1 MKRKIFIMDNEY
13 ENEGGLLA
21 TLNLFGSNGDG
32 ESTPEDEGGGT
43 GTGTGEGSG
52 GTWD

>member
-13 ENEGGLLA
+13 EKEGGLLA
-21 TLNLFGSNGDG
+21 TLNLFGSPGDG
-32 ESTPEDEGGGT
+32 ESTPEEGEVPGT
-43 GTGTGEGSG
+43 GTGGDSG